1 MEEQLQIPQ
10 VEESLLP
17 QFGVEAL
24 RAQSVHSVD
33 QGMPI
38 EHSAGSH
45 GDLVV
50 ETLQRCESLLGPLD
64 DGAASLDAGG
74 CAPGSADE
82 VHEQRDLVGWARK
95 KRQAV
100 QVAETN
106 CDAAL
111 LTEKSCP
118 GRWQTPS
125 PGEELVML
133 SLADGAGREVVAG
146 SAEVSCQDTI
156 RRHQQEIRS
165 RVQRELR
172 WSGCALEVQTA
183 LDVGDSRSKGP
194 AVRQLEEEA
203 PHDASG
209 PHGSEGMT
217 HDGRGGGTPHDSWEG
232 QAMRALD

>member
-1 MEEQLQIPQ
+1 MEEQLQVPQ

-33 QGMPI
+33 QGMSI
-38 EHSAGSH
+38 EYSACSH

-50 ETLQRCESLLGPLD
+50 ETLQRCESLLGALD

-74 CAPGSADE
+74 RGCREAARRGRPTR
-82 VHEQRDLVGWARK
+82 VHEQRDLVGWARE

-125 PGEELVML
+125 PREELVML
-133 SLADGAGREVVAG
+133 SLADGA
-146 SAEVSCQDTI
+146 
-156 RRHQQEIRS
+156 
-165 RVQRELR
+165 
-172 WSGCALEVQTA
+172 
-183 LDVGDSRSKGP
+183 
-194 AVRQLEEEA
+194 
-203 PHDASG
+203 
-209 PHGSEGMT
+209 
-217 HDGRGGGTPHDSWEG
+217 
-232 QAMRALD
+232 